1 MNETFTVTQEEAG
14 QRLDVFVVSKVQGF
28 SRAALQKAITAGQIT
43 INQEIVKP
51 KQIVQPGQTVTIA
64 LQAKPVES
72 TPQIPQDIPIIFE
85 DKDIL
90 VINKPA
96 GIAVHHGVGLSGGT
110 VVDWLKSRYTDI
122 KNVGE
127 DSARPGIIHRLDK
140 DTSGA
145 LLIAK
150 TQKAYD
156 HYKKQFQLRQ
166 AKKEYVALTFGVPG
180 EAKGRIVRGLGRSK
194 RNPLR
199 RTVDPEGK
207 EAITEWRKERIY
219 QDRFALLRVYPLTGR
234 THQIR
239 VHLHWLGFPIVGD
252 HLYNFKR
259 QKAPQ
264 GVRRQL
270 LHAEKLTVVTPGDQK
285 RTFEAPIAEDFQA
298 VLDSLGQPRVLHE

>member
-1 MNETFTVTQEEAG
+1 MNETFTVTPEEAG
-14 QRLDVFVVSKVQGF
+14 QRLDVFVVSKINGY
-28 SRAALQKAITAGQIT
+28 SRAALQKAITAGEIT
-43 INQEIVKP
+43 INKEAVKP
-51 KQIVQPGQTVTIA
+51 KQIVQPGQSVEVD
-64 LQAKPVES
+64 LQARPAEQVVE
-72 TPQIPQDIPIIFE
+72 IPQNIPIIFE

-96 GIAVHHGVGLSGGT
+96 GVAVHHGVALSGGT
-110 VVDWLKSRYTDI
+110 VVDWLLSRTPEI
-122 KNVGE
+122 IEVGE
-127 DSARPGIIHRLDK
+127 DTTRPGIIHRLDK
-140 DTSGA
+140 DTSGV

-150 TQKAYD
+150 SQKAYN
-156 HYKKQFQLRQ
+156 HYKAQFKLKH
-166 AKKEYVALTFGVPG
+166 AKKEYLALTFGVPG
-180 EAKGRIVRGLGRSK
+180 EAAGRIVRGLARSK

-264 GVRRQL
+264 GVKRQL
-270 LHAEKLTVVTPGDQK
+270 LHAEKLTVVTPADQK
-285 RTFEAPIAEDFQA
+285 RTFEAPLADDFVA
-298 VLDSLGQPRVLHE
+298 VLDTLGQPRVLHE